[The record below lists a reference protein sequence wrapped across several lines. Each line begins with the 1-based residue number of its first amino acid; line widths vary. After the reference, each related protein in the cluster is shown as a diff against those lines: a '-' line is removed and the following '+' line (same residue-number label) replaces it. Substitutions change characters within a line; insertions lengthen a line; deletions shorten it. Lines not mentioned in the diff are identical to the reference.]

1 MFKKSVFMRKY
12 CLNVHVAAEL
22 NVALYLK
29 KIAVTDELV
38 NTEGE
43 LHLIVSLC
51 PGLSRQRLDPQ
62 G

>member
-1 MFKKSVFMRKY
+1 MRKY